1 MTTPETTKAAKA
13 TMPTTKTI
21 GFHASHEQ
29 FSPRELLELV
39 QRAERAGFGA
49 AMCSD
54 HFYPW
59 SERQGQSGFAWSW
72 LGAALQATSLP
83 FGVVNAPGGRYHPFL
98 IAQAAATLAEMFPER
113 FWIAVGSGQALNE
126 HITGERWPTKGERNA
141 RLEDSVA
148 VMRALWRG
156 ETVNHEGA
164 FRLLDAKLYTRP
176 ETPPLVVGAAITPET
191 AAWLGG
197 WADAMITIS
206 QPPEQLRR
214 VVAAFREG
222 GGADKPMFL
231 QAKHAYADS
240 DGAARRDAHEQW
252 RTNIFGSA
260 MMATL
265 RTPEEFDQAAA
276 FVRPEDMEGPVRIS
290 SDPAR
295 HLEWLRG
302 DLALGFE
309 HIYVHNVGRN
319 QAAFIDLF
327 GAEVLPALKP

>member
-1 MTTPETTKAAKA
+1 MASTK
-13 TMPTTKTI
+13 I

-29 FSPRELLELV
+29 FSPRELLGLV
-39 QRAERAGFGA
+39 QLAEEAGFEA

-59 SERQGQSGFAWSW
+59 SERQGESGFAWSW
-72 LGAALQATSLP
+72 LGAALQATELSS
-83 FGVVNAPGGRYHPFL
+83 FGVVNAPGQRYHPFL
-98 IAQAAATLAEMFPER
+98 IAQAAATLAEMFPGR

-126 HITGERWPTKGERNA
+126 HITGERWPSKGERNA
-141 RLEDSVA
+141 RLHEAVA

-156 ETVNHEGA
+156 ETVDHSGF
-164 FRLLDAKLYTRP
+164 FRLVNAKLYTRP
-176 ETPPLVVGAAITPET
+176 ETPPLIVGAAITPAT

-206 QPPEQLRR
+206 QPREKLEA

-222 GGADKPMFL
+222 GGEGKPLFL
-231 QAKHAYADS
+231 QAKHAYAES
-240 DGAARRDAHEQW
+240 GEAALRDAHDQW

-276 FVRPEDMEGPVRIS
+276 FVRLEDMAGPVRTS
-290 SDPAR
+290 SDLER
-295 HLEWLRG
+295 HIDWLRE
-302 DLALGFE
+302 DIALGFD
-309 HIYVHNVGRN
+309 HIYLHNVGRN
-319 QAAFIDLF
+319 QRLFIEAFGD
-327 GAEVLPALKP
+327 GVLPALKEL